1 MRVLVPGAY
10 GLIGSACLARLRSE
24 GHELIGLGRSIDQAR
39 WRFPYARWITADFA
53 KLTDPAAWQA
63 FLQGIDAVVNC
74 VGVLQNGL
82 GDSVKRVQLDATVA
96 LFKACERA
104 GIRRVQI
111 RMRDIAQR
119 AAKTGKLLPREY
131 RDLFRVWFWLGWPA
145 FCGVLGIFGLMVWQL
160 RFG

>member
-10 GLIGSACLARLRSE
+10 GLIGSASLARLRSE

-82 GDSVKRVQLDATVA
+82 GDSIKRVQLDATVGPCSRLA
-96 LFKACERA
+96 S
-104 GIRRVQI
+104 
-111 RMRDIAQR
+111 
-119 AAKTGKLLPREY
+119 
-131 RDLFRVWFWLGWPA
+131 
-145 FCGVLGIFGLMVWQL
+145 VLASGAS
-160 RFG
+160 

>member
-82 GDSVKRVQLDATVA
+82 GDS
-96 LFKACERA
+96 
-104 GIRRVQI
+104 INQI
-111 RMRDIAQR
+111 RMRDIAER

>member
-82 GDSVKRVQLDATVA
+82 GDS
-96 LFKACERA
+96 
-104 GIRRVQI
+104 INQI
-111 RMRDIAQR
+111 RMRDIAER

-145 FCGVLGIFGLMVWQL
+145 FCGVLGIFGLMVWQP

>member
-82 GDSVKRVQLDATVA
+82 GDSIKRVQLDACGPVQGLRACWHQARPNPDARYSGASSKDRKTVA
-96 LFKACERA
+96 
-104 GIRRVQI
+104 
-111 RMRDIAQR
+111 
-119 AAKTGKLLPREY
+119 PR
-131 RDLFRVWFWLGWPA
+131 
-145 FCGVLGIFGLMVWQL
+145 IS
-160 RFG
+160 